1 MSPETNRPERR
12 AHMAGAGL
20 DAQAAGAWLDAAQGL
35 PLPEAPD
42 AARLEADASAA
53 APLFAQGWELLG
65 RLPLRS
71 RRTPAEKAAGTA
83 IVETMGDL
91 CWRFSRAHRRALYG
105 RLTDN
110 MSTPLR
116 VDELVWSGA
125 RLWPGLL
132 PTREQ
137 VTREAELM
145 QMDKDGREINQGLFL
160 SQLLSDPEIGTH
172 LLMSMLQPTRQARE
186 LLEEFVATG
195 RAELGQA
202 RVEARGE
209 AGYVFNSHPR
219 YLNAM
224 DDETLIAEEVAVDL
238 VLLHPGLRMGVL
250 RGDPVEHEK
259 YKGRRIFSAG
269 INLTKI
275 YHGKLSYLFYIVRD
289 LGLVN
294 KIYRGLAG
302 EEFHPGEPETTHE
315 KTWLAVVDGFAIG
328 GGCQLLLVVDYVIA
342 EAGAYFN
349 LPARKEGII
358 PGAAN
363 LRLPRFMGERLARQA
378 IMFDRTFY
386 VEEPEARALV
396 NEVHPPEA
404 LDAAVES
411 LVSNAIGSGM
421 VSAGGNRKAI
431 RVETEPLEKFRE
443 YMATYAREQA
453 FCHLSEQLTHNLE
466 KHWQAKQRSL

>member
-1 MSPETNRPERR
+1 MITEIDSAKKRSILT
-12 AHMAGAGL
+12 
-20 DAQAAGAWLDAAQGL
+20 AAGFGESIATDWLAAVDTLYL
-35 PLPEAPD
+35 PDSPNP
-42 AARLEADASAA
+42 ARLESDAA
-53 APLFAQGWELLG
+53 AATPLFAQGWDFLEK
-65 RLPLRS
+65 LPLRS
-71 RRTPAEKAAGTA
+71 QRGPKEKVAGEVIMHT
-83 IVETMGDL
+83 ISDL
-91 CWRFSRAHRRALYG
+91 CWRFSRAHRQALYD
-105 RLTDN
+105 RLTG
-110 MSTPLR
+110 SRAHALR
-116 VDELVWSGA
+116 VDDLLWEGA
-125 RLWPGLL
+125 RIWPGLL

-137 VTREAELM
+137 LAREAERM
-145 QMDKDGREINQGLFL
+145 QMDKDGREINQGMFL
-160 SQLLSDPEIGTH
+160 SQMLSDQQIGTH
-172 LLMSMLQPTRQARE
+172 LLMAMLQPTADAQAQ
-186 LLEEFVATG
+186 LDEFISTG
-195 RAELGQA
+195 KADLGAA

-209 AGYVFNSHPR
+209 TGYVFNSNPR

-224 DDETLIAEEVAVDL
+224 DDETLHAEEVAIDL
-238 VLLHPGLRMGVL
+238 VLLHPGLCMGVL
-250 RGDPVEHEK
+250 RGDPVEHPK

-275 YHGKLSYLFYIVRD
+275 YHGKISYLFYILRD

-302 EEFHPGEPETTHE
+302 GEFFPGEPESTHE
-315 KTWLAVVDGFAIG
+315 KPWIAVVDTFAIG

-358 PGAAN
+358 PGVAN

-386 VEEPEARALV
+386 VEEPEAKALV
-396 NEVHPPEA
+396 NEVHPAES
-404 LDAAVES
+404 LDAAVEEA
-411 LVSNAIGSGM
+411 VANAVGSGM

-431 RVETEPLEKFRE
+431 RVETETLEKFRE

-466 KHWQAKQRSL
+466 KHWEAKKRNL